1 MDADDLFD
9 YDLDWIDNNH
19 DADDFFLIALQTFLS
34 LLFFAFTSAWKSSHF
49 KQYSHK
55 IEADINF
62 EEKYSKTENI
72 SISHLDVSF
81 TKGYSQ
87 ISTLVHIGDFVDL

>member
-1 MDADDLFD
+1 MM
-9 YDLDWIDNNH
+9 
-19 DADDFFLIALQTFLS
+19 LIVIYLMISLRTFLS

-55 IEADINF
+55 IEADINV
-62 EEKYSKTENI
+62 EEKYSKKENI
-72 SISHLDVSF
+72 SICHLDVSF
-81 TKGYSQ
+81 AKGYSQ